1 MPLSKPVPRKH
12 IHTREIECKG
22 YEREDGLWDIEG
34 RIIDTK
40 TYTFENIDRG
50 GVASGEPVHHMV
62 IRLTVDDHLVV
73 QNAEASTEASPYN
86 VCGDINPEFA
96 KLKGVAIAPGWRR
109 EVVKRMGGVKG
120 CTHINDLVIG
130 PLAVT
135 AYQTVIP
142 ARKKRRNKPS
152 DGKRPAIIDTCHA
165 YADGGDV
172 VKRLW
177 PDFYEKTEN

>member
-1 MPLSKPVPRKH
+1 MPLSKPTPRKH
-12 IHTREIECKG
+12 IHTREIQCKG

-34 RIIDTK
+34 SITDTK
-40 TYTFENIDRG
+40 TYSFENIDRG

-62 IRLTVDDHLVV
+62 IRLTVDENLVV
-73 QNAEASTEASPYN
+73 QSAEASTEAAPYN
-86 VCGDINPEFA
+86 GCGDINPDFT
-96 KLKGVAIAPGWRR
+96 KLKGAAIAPGWRR

-120 CTHINDLVIG
+120 CTHINDLVAG

-142 ARKKRRNKPS
+142 AKNRRREKPS

-165 YADGGDV
+165 YARDGDV

-177 PDFYEKTEN
+177 PDFFEKTES